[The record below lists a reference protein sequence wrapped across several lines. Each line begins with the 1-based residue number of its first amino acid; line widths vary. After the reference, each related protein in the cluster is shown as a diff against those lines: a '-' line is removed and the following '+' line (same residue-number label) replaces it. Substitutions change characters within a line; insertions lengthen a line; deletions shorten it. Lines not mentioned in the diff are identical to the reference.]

1 MLHNFPDEVILM
13 IFQNLKFKDLINVS
27 EVSKRFQKLGT
38 DPSLWED
45 YDLSRRSLCE
55 KVALISLPRFQNLKS
70 FECSSCKKMEFSSQ
84 DMNIFLEVMLKMSF
98 VNVCFSGFFPWRR
111 INDDLV
117 ADVITKT
124 KRVKISPE
132 SEEDIGPDQLRK
144 IFEKIPGGNIKELH
158 LKKVHLNLNPDL
170 AAKAVNSLEK
180 FDYSL
185 CSHHPSVI
193 QEIFVEMSD
202 STKLRSLTCE
212 FRKTFSV
219 DHIQPDILAR
229 ALNNLESLKFENDSY
244 VCLNL
249 KVWEL
254 LFHGI
259 ANGQTMLQKIILN
272 PASTNGLPLI
282 KLFPSMPPSVLG
294 KAINRLDTF
303 IAPKLKFSTDQ
314 LVSILSGMKM
324 ESSKLQKIHLGKG
337 QLSTDSVTMDT
348 LKGVLNQIND
358 NDLKMFANLFNL
370 GTNVFFSELTTD
382 QSHINVKLEN
392 KP

>member
-1 MLHNFPDEVILM
+1 MLQHFPDEVILM
-13 IFQNLKFKDLINVS
+13 IFQNLKFKDLNNVS
-27 EVSKRFQKLGT
+27 EVSKRFKKLGT
-38 DPSLWED
+38 DPSLWEY

-55 KVALISLPRFQNLKS
+55 KIALISLPRFQNLKS
-70 FECSSCKKMEFSSQ
+70 FEFSSCNKMEFFSQ
-84 DMNIFLEVMLKMSF
+84 DMNKFLEAMVKMSF
-98 VNVCFSGFFPWRR
+98 VNLCFSGFFPWRR
-111 INDDLV
+111 INNDLV

-124 KRVKISPE
+124 KRVIISPE
-132 SEEDIGPDQLRK
+132 SEEDIGPDQL
-144 IFEKIPGGNIKELH
+144 IFEKIPGGNIKDLH
-158 LKKVHLNLNPDL
+158 LKKVHLNLIPDL
-170 AAKAVNSLEK
+170 AAKAINSLEK
-180 FDYSL
+180 FDYIF

-193 QEIFVEMSD
+193 QEIFMKMSEA
-202 STKLRSLTCE
+202 TKLRSLTCD

-219 DHIQPDILAR
+219 DHIQPDILAK
-229 ALNNLESLKFENDSY
+229 ALNNLESLKFENDTY
-244 VCLNL
+244 VCLSL
-249 KVWEL
+249 EVWEL

-259 ANGQTMLQKIILN
+259 ANGQTTLQKIILN
-272 PASTNGLPLI
+272 PAPTNGLPLI

-303 IAPKLKFSTDQ
+303 IAPRLKFSTDQ
-314 LVSILSGMKM
+314 LVSILSGMKL
-324 ESSKLQKIHLGKG
+324 ESSKLKKIHLGKG

-358 NDLKMFANLFNL
+358 DDLRMFANLFNL